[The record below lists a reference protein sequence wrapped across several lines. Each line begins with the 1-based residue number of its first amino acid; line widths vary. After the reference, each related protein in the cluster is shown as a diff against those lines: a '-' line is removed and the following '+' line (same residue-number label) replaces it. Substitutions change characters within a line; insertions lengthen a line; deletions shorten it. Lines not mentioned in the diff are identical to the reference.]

1 MQRHHYAPYFP
12 AHHQGQPPHQGPGGH
27 PTAVPGKF
35 LRHAMRR
42 TRSKVSFGAPAS
54 HISLRNFGSL
64 PVPQVAFRTYWA
76 ISKDCLLAS
85 SSHLS
90 VTASASLANVMP
102 CSLLLAGSRKQTMKD
117 VVPSFFVRFRMLA
130 IGKML
135 RRCTHILAVCTQS
148 EAQRASDLRKP
159 VPRWDSNRIPALA
172 TTWNSRKHTESG
184 PVRHPYDPI
193 RSHKC
198 GHCPHAFL
206 PISQS
211 GAAMCAPCCVVPQ
224 LEIHLAA
231 PPLRLRAPQEVPPFY
246 LCHRANREK
255 QHDQSPK
262 PESGQ
267 PSRYRSADS
276 FQHLLVPRRAS
287 ERDALA
293 DRLNGLSGS

>member
-1 MQRHHYAPYFP
+1 VPEVGLEPHSNPCKHWELQKTYRIRPRP
-12 AHHQGQPPHQGPGGH
+12 A
-27 PTAVPGKF
+27 
-35 LRHAMRR
+35 
-42 TRSKVSFGAPAS
+42 
-54 HISLRNFGSL
+54 
-64 PVPQVAFRTYWA
+64 
-76 ISKDCLLAS
+76 
-85 SSHLS
+85 
-90 VTASASLANVMP
+90 
-102 CSLLLAGSRKQTMKD
+102 
-117 VVPSFFVRFRMLA
+117 
-130 IGKML
+130 
-135 RRCTHILAVCTQS
+135 
-148 EAQRASDLRKP
+148 
-159 VPRWDSNRIPALA
+159 
-172 TTWNSRKHTESG
+172 
-184 PVRHPYDPI
+184 PVRPDPKPKV
-193 RSHKC
+193 RTLSTRL
-198 GHCPHAFL
+198 L

-276 FQHLLVPRRAS
+276 YQHLLVPRRAS